1 MIDSL
6 SVFAPAKLNLF
17 LHITG
22 KRPDGYHLIESL
34 VVFTEFGD
42 TLDISCADSLTLEIK
57 GEFSGFLQSDTENN
71 LVMKAAKLL
80 QPYANGQG
88 AKITL
93 HKHIPMGA
101 GLGGGSSDAAATLRA
116 LSSLWNIDISKD
128 ELMAMALLLGSDV
141 PACYEAV
148 SAVISGIGEFI
159 RPVNYESWPFVL
171 LINPRKPLLTASVYK
186 QFSGSYAASRTDID
200 NLVSTQNMLE
210 ASAIQLMPEIKDIIR
225 AIAQTKE
232 CRLARM
238 SGSGATCFGL
248 YDMQEHAEEAKT
260 QIAGEFPEAWLTVTR
275 IKDGR

>member
-1 MIDSL
+1 MDSI
-6 SVFAPAKLNLF
+6 SVHAPAKLNLF

-22 KRPDGYHLIESL
+22 KRVDGYHLIESL

-42 TLDISCADSLTLEIK
+42 SLEITRADTLTLEIT
-57 GEFSGFLQSDTENN
+57 GEFAGLLQADTENN

-88 AKITL
+88 ANIVL

-101 GLGGGSSDAAATLRA
+101 GLGGGSSDAAAA
-116 LSSLWNIDISKD
+116 LKALCSLWDIVISKD

-141 PACYEAV
+141 PACYEAMP
-148 SAVISGIGEFI
+148 AVISGIGEYVV
-159 RPVNYESWPFVL
+159 PVECDAGPFAL
-171 LINPRKPLLTASVYK
+171 LVNPGKPLLTALVYK
-186 QFSGSYAASRTDID
+186 KFSGEYAALGADVDS
-200 NLVSTQNMLE
+200 LSSTQNMLE
-210 ASAIQLMPEIKDIIR
+210 APAIALMPKIKDIIE
-225 AIAQTKE
+225 AIHQTKG

-248 YDMQEHAEEAKT
+248 YDVEEQAQSAKE
-260 QIAGEFPEAWLTVTR
+260 QLSAIFPDAWLTVTR